1 MAKKAEFEF
10 GGKGLEDFKQAEW
23 LAQRLRKRWR
33 YDHTAG
39 DWHHY
44 DGVRWAP
51 DQTDAI
57 HREVA
62 RVAGVELGRG
72 GGAESE
78 TKRLNELLKWPV
90 QERAL
95 KALATF
101 DDYGTNGDDWDADPY
116 LLGVGCPAGCHR
128 DHDHLAGR
136 GVVDLRKNVLIDAD
150 PRQKVTKTTGV
161 WFEPISHPSEFSER
175 APLFMEFILDVTSDP
190 YKGEDPSMAM
200 FLLLWFGASMFGF
213 SPEQRFLLLTGIGR
227 NGKGA
232 FKHAIMRAVGEYGA
246 QYDSN
251 LYMRSKFGA
260 ARSDQARADLIAIKG
275 KRITFY
281 SEPEG
286 NRFNEEL
293 LKAHT
298 GGDRITARAL
308 HSNNVQSWD
317 PTHSITFL
325 VNNAPEVEDLG
336 PSMAARVMVADFRN
350 RYDGDREDKQLY
362 GKLEGEREGILAI
375 LCWAAKAWFDSWDAG
390 KGGIELPQRV
400 IDQSK
405 AFMERNDVVANWL
418 NERAEFG
425 RDYTCPSQ
433 LAYESY
439 LNWHSRSGEEG
450 EAMSM
455 TRWSLAMGKKGLAKK
470 KTETGMKWQGFRLL
484 GAMALAD
491 KGIDDDED
499 PV

>member
-1 MAKKAEFEF
+1 MTTTDKFEF
-10 GGKGLEDFKQAEW
+10 GGRGTEDYKQAEW
-23 LAQRLRKRWR
+23 LAQRLRNKWR

-44 DGVRWAP
+44 DGIRWAP
-51 DQTDAI
+51 DQTNSI

-62 RVAGVELGRG
+62 RVAGQQLGKG
-72 GGAESE
+72 GGGESE

-116 LLGVGCPAGCHR
+116 LLGCRNGI
-128 DHDHLAGR
+128 
-136 GVVDLRKNVLIDAD
+136 VDLRKNVLIGSG
-150 PRQKVTKTTGV
+150 PEQKVTKTTGV
-161 WFEPISHPSEFSER
+161 DFEPVAHPSEFADR
-175 APLFMEFILDVTSDP
+175 APVFMRFILDVTSDP
-190 YKGEDPSMAM
+190 EDGEDVSMAM

-213 SPEQRFLLLTGIGR
+213 SPEQRFLLMTGIGR

-246 QYDSN
+246 QYDAN

-275 KRITFY
+275 KRITFF

-350 RYDGDREDKQLY
+350 RYDGDREDKKLY
-362 GKLEGEREGILAI
+362 GKLEAEREGVLAI
-375 LCWAAKAWFDSWDAG
+375 LCWAAQAWHDSWSAG
-390 KGGIELPQRV
+390 DGGIQLPQRV

-405 AFMERNDVVANWL
+405 QFMERNDPIANWL
-418 NERAEFG
+418 NERGQYDIKARTAG
-425 RDYTCPSQ
+425 GA
-433 LAYESY
+433 AYESY
-439 LNWHSRSGEEG
+439 LNWHRTAGEDG
-450 EAMSM
+450 EAMSLVRF
-455 TRWSLAMGKKGLAKK
+455 TQAVEKKGFKRYRSA
-470 KTETGMKWQGFRLL
+470 TSRGFEGFRLFSTVENAERGL
-484 GAMALAD
+484 D
-491 KGIDDDED
+491 EEED
-499 PV
+499 P

>member
-1 MAKKAEFEF
+1 MAKATSSPEF
-10 GGKGLEDFKQAEW
+10 GKGLEDYKQAEW
-23 LAQRLRKRWR
+23 LAQRLHEKWR
-33 YDHTAG
+33 FDHTAQQ
-39 DWHHY
+39 WHHY

-51 DQTDAI
+51 DDRALI

-62 RVAGVELGRG
+62 RVAGYELGKG
-72 GGAESE
+72 GGGESE

-90 QERAL
+90 QERVL

-101 DDYGTNGDDWDADPY
+101 DNYGTNGDDWDADPY
-116 LLGVGCPAGCHR
+116 LLGTKAGI
-128 DHDHLAGR
+128 
-136 GVVDLRKNVLIDAD
+136 VDLRKNALVPSGPEQL
-150 PRQKVTKTTGV
+150 VTKSTLV
-161 WFEPISHPSEFSER
+161 KFDPIASPSEFKDR
-175 APLFMEFILDVTSDP
+175 APKFMKFMNDITSGDA
-190 YKGEDPSMAM
+190 AM
-200 FLLLWFGASMFGF
+200 VAFLLLWYGASLFGF
-213 SPEQRFLLLTGIGR
+213 TPEQRFLLMIGIGR
-227 NGKGA
+227 NGKGTL
-232 FKHAIMRAVGEYGA
+232 KHTVMKAVGDYGA
-246 QYDSN
+246 QYDAN

-275 KRITFY
+275 KRITFF

-336 PSMAARVMVADFRN
+336 PSMAARVMVADFRE

-362 GKLEGEREGILAI
+362 PALEREAPGVLAI
-375 LCWAAKAWFDSWDAG
+375 LCWAAKAWHDSWSTG
-390 KGGIELPQRV
+390 KGGITLPDRV
-400 IDQSK
+400 IEQSK
-405 AFMERNDVVANWL
+405 QFMERGDSLANWL
-418 NERAEFG
+418 NERAEYG
-425 RDYTCPSQ
+425 PSYSAPSQ

-439 LNWHSRSGEEG
+439 LNWHQRSGAEG

-455 TRWSLAMGKKGLAKK
+455 VRWSLALQKKSFSKT
-470 KTETGMKWQGFRLL
+470 KTEQGMRWSGFRLL
-484 GAMALAD
+484 SSMALAD
-491 KGIDDDED
+491 KGIDEDEQ
-499 PV
+499 P

>member
-1 MAKKAEFEF
+1 MAKASELKFEF
-10 GGKGLEDFKQAEW
+10 GGKGLEDYKQAEW
-23 LAQRLRKRWR
+23 LAQRLRKMWR
-33 YDHTAG
+33 YDHTAEQ
-39 DWHHY
+39 WHHY

-51 DQTDAI
+51 DQTNAI
-57 HREVA
+57 HREIA
-62 RVAGVELGRG
+62 RVAGYQLGKG
-72 GGAESE
+72 GGGETE

-116 LLGVGCPAGCHR
+116 LLGCRNGI
-128 DHDHLAGR
+128 
-136 GVVDLRKNVLIDAD
+136 VDLRLNALIEAS
-150 PRQKVTKTTGV
+150 PEQKVTKTTAV
-161 WFEPISHPSEFSER
+161 DFEPLEGPGDFTER
-175 APLFMEFILDVTSDP
+175 APIFMDFILDVTSDP
-190 YKGEDPSMAM
+190 ETGQDPSMAM

-213 SPEQRFLLLTGIGR
+213 SPEQRFLLMTGIGR

-232 FKHAIMRAVGEYGA
+232 MKHSIMRAVGEYGA
-246 QYDSN
+246 QYDAN

-275 KRITFY
+275 KRITFF

-350 RYDGDREDKQLY
+350 RYDGDREDKKLY
-362 GKLEGEREGILAI
+362 GKLEAEREGILAI
-375 LCWAAKAWFDSWDAG
+375 LVWAAQAWFKSWSAG
-390 KGGIELPQRV
+390 EGGIQLPERV
-400 IDQSK
+400 INESK
-405 AFMERNDVVANWL
+405 SFMERNDPIANWL
-418 NERAEFG
+418 NERGQYDATARTSG
-425 RDYTCPSQ
+425 MA
-433 LAYESY
+433 AYESY
-439 LNWHSRSGEEG
+439 LNWHRLSGEDG
-450 EAMSM
+450 ESMSLVRF
-455 TRWSLAMGKKGLAKK
+455 TQAVEKKGFKRYRSS
-470 KTETGMKWQGFRLL
+470 TSRGFEGFKLFSTV
-484 GAMALAD
+484 ALAEQ
-491 KGIDDDED
+491 GIGDED
-499 PV
+499 EEP

>member
-1 MAKKAEFEF
+1 MTMTDKLEF
-10 GGKGLEDFKQAEW
+10 GGRGTEDYKQAEW
-23 LAQRLRKRWR
+23 LAQRLRNKWR
-33 YDHTAG
+33 YDHTEG

-44 DGVRWAP
+44 DGIRWAP
-51 DQTDAI
+51 DQTNAI

-62 RVAGVELGRG
+62 RVAGQQLGKG
-72 GGAESE
+72 GGGESE

-116 LLGVGCPAGCHR
+116 LLGCWNGI
-128 DHDHLAGR
+128 
-136 GVVDLRKNVLIDAD
+136 VDLRKNALIGSG
-150 PRQKVTKTTGV
+150 PEQKVTKTTGV
-161 WFEPISHPSEFSER
+161 NFEPVAHPSEFADR
-175 APLFMEFILDVTSDP
+175 APVFMRFILDVTSDP
-190 YKGEDPSMAM
+190 EDGEDVSMAM

-213 SPEQRFLLLTGIGR
+213 SPEQRFLLMTGIGR

-246 QYDSN
+246 QYDAN

-275 KRITFY
+275 KRITFF

-350 RYDGDREDKQLY
+350 RYDGDREDKKLY
-362 GKLEGEREGILAI
+362 GKLEAEREGVLAI
-375 LCWAAKAWFDSWDAG
+375 LCWAAQAWHDSWSAG
-390 KGGIELPQRV
+390 DGGIQLPQRV

-405 AFMERNDVVANWL
+405 QFMERNDPIANWL
-418 NERAEFG
+418 NERGQYDIKARTAG
-425 RDYTCPSQ
+425 GA
-433 LAYESY
+433 AYESY
-439 LNWHSRSGEEG
+439 LNWHRTAGEDG
-450 EAMSM
+450 EAMSLVRF
-455 TRWSLAMGKKGLAKK
+455 TQAVEKKGFKRYRSA
-470 KTETGMKWQGFRLL
+470 TSRGFEGFRLFSTVENAERGL
-484 GAMALAD
+484 D
-491 KGIDDDED
+491 EEED
-499 PV
+499 P